1 MESIMTTAK
10 PGELRLPGPTILA
23 MRDGLWRRGIRMR
36 YVGRSV
42 IEENGRRYWL
52 RYYRVWGTCAN
63 LVMDARQLRNW
74 YAELCQNLAS

>member
-1 MESIMTTAK
+1 MAPTK
-10 PGELRLPGPTILA
+10 PGELRLPGPTVLT

-36 YVGRSV
+36 CVGRSV

-52 RYYRVWGTCAN
+52 RHYRVWGMCAN

-74 YAELCQNLAS
+74 YAELSRSLQS